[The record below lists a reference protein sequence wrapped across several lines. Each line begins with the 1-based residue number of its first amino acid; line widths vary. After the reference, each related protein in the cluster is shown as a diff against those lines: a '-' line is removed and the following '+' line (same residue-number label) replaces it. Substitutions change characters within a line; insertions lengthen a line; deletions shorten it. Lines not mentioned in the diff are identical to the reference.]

1 MVKKNNSLPEIEK
14 ISHGIDY
21 SKFAYHV
28 AFLRQFYTVVVRE
41 EEQQR
46 RKDRDDESFGD
57 LDISMNR
64 KWKRAMTKRKPV
76 VTPKNK
82 EEEESAYRPQSI
94 HNGNMWDTI
103 SKQLNT
109 KQPRRK
115 SF

>member
-1 MVKKNNSLPEIEK
+1 
-14 ISHGIDY
+14 
-21 SKFAYHV
+21 
-28 AFLRQFYTVVVRE
+28 
-41 EEQQR
+41 
-46 RKDRDDESFGD
+46 
-57 LDISMNR
+57 
-64 KWKRAMTKRKPV
+64 MTKRKPV
-76 VTPKNK
+76 VTSKNK